1 MNASAAHLFTA
12 LLWLGDAP
20 PVPPP
25 ATDEITVVATRG
37 KCRVQLA
44 GRMLSARELASQT
57 GGWVGKPLRVV
68 TPKGAS
74 NKCLARIAFKLGER
88 GVNLLEFVEAPERP

>member
-1 MNASAAHLFTA
+1 MLIALAPLLLAAQA
-12 LLWLGDAP
+12 AAAEPAP
-20 PVPPP
+20 
-25 ATDEITVVATRG
+25 ADEIVVVASRG

-44 GRMLSARELASQT
+44 GRMLSDRELASQT

-68 TPKGAS
+68 TPKGPS